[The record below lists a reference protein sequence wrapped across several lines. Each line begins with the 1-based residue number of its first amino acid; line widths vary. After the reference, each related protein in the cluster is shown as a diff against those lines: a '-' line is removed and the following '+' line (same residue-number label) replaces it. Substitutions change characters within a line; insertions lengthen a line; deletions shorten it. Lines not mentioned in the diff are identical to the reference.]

1 MTFSTRRF
9 GVVLAI
15 AILAAAL
22 SACGGS
28 AASVAPSPTTVA
40 PPSDAP
46 TVSPSEAASPSE
58 TASPTETAT
67 TPGASLATT
76 GRIEIPD
83 RGIAVTLPDGWNR
96 IDLGAGD
103 LAALMAAAGDLD
115 PVLAEQYTAQIQAM
129 ISAGLALFAFGPD
142 PSSGQNVTIL
152 AIPGLGLSLDL
163 IEQLNSSQIGA
174 IAEGEV
180 KSERVT
186 LPAGEA
192 IHFQYEIT
200 ADALGGA
207 AALDQY
213 LLLAGDNQLV
223 VTITAATPAEGA
235 AIANSIE
242 VLE

>member
-1 MTFSTRRF
+1 MTFCTRRF

-15 AILAAAL
+15 AILAAAF

-28 AASVAPSPTTVA
+28 TASVAPSPTTAA
-40 PPSDAP
+40 PPTSAPSDAP
-46 TVSPSEAASPSE
+46 TESPTEAASPS
-58 TASPTETAT
+58 ETAT

-142 PSSGQNVTIL
+142 PASGQTVTIL
-152 AIPGLGLSLDL
+152 AIPGMGLSLDL
-163 IEQLNSSQIGA
+163 IEQLHSSQIGA
-174 IAEGEV
+174 LAEGEV
-180 KSERVT
+180 KSERVN

-192 IHFQYEIT
+192 IHFEYEIA
-200 ADALGGA
+200 ADALGRA
-207 AALDQY
+207 AGLDQY
-213 LLLAGDNQLV
+213 MLLAGDNQLV

>member
-28 AASVAPSPTTVA
+28 AASVAPSPTTAA
-40 PPSDAP
+40 PPTNAPSDAP
-46 TVSPSEAASPSE
+46 TASSSEAASPS
-58 TASPTETAT
+58 ETAT

-83 RGIAVTLPDGWNR
+83 HGIAVTLPDGWNR
-96 IDLGAGD
+96 VDLGSGD
-103 LAALMAAAGDLD
+103 LEALMAAAGDLD
-115 PVLAEQYTAQIQAM
+115 PILAEQYTAQIQTM

-152 AIPGLGLSLDL
+152 AIPALGLSLDL
-163 IEQLNSSQIGA
+163 LEQVNSSQIGA

-200 ADALGGA
+200 ADGLGGA

-213 LLLAGDNQLV
+213 LLIAGEDQLV

>member
-9 GVVLAI
+9 GVVLTT
-15 AILAAAL
+15 AILTAAV

-40 PPSDAP
+40 PPTSAPSDAP
-46 TVSPSEAASPSE
+46 TESPSAAASPSE
-58 TASPTETAT
+58 TSTR
-67 TPGASLATT
+67 PGASLATT
-76 GRIEIPD
+76 GRIVIPD

-96 IDLGAGD
+96 VDLGAGD

-115 PVLAEQYTAQIQAM
+115 PDIAEQYTAQIEAM
-129 ISAGLALFAFGPD
+129 MSAGLALFAFGPD

-163 IEQLNSSQIGA
+163 LEQLTSAQLWA

-207 AALDQY
+207 AGLDQY
-213 LLLAGDNQLV
+213 LLFAGDNQLV

-242 VLE
+242 ILE

>member
-1 MTFSTRRF
+1 MTLTSRRF
-9 GVVLAI
+9 GVVLTI

-28 AASVAPSPTTVA
+28 AAPVAPSPTIA
-40 PPSDAP
+40 APSDAP
-46 TVSPSEAASPSE
+46 TASPSEAAPPSE
-58 TASPTETAT
+58 TAM

-76 GRIEIPD
+76 GRIEILD
-83 RGIAVTLPDGWNR
+83 HGIAVTLPDGWNR
-96 IDLGAGD
+96 VDLGSGD
-103 LAALMAAAGDLD
+103 LEALMAAAGDLD

-129 ISAGLALFAFGPD
+129 LSVGLALFAFGPD

-163 IEQLNSSQIGA
+163 LEQLNSSQIGA

-200 ADALGGA
+200 ADGLGGA
-207 AALDQY
+207 ATLDQY
-213 LLLAGDNQLV
+213 LLIAGEDQLV
-223 VTITAATPAEGA
+223 VTITAATPAEGT